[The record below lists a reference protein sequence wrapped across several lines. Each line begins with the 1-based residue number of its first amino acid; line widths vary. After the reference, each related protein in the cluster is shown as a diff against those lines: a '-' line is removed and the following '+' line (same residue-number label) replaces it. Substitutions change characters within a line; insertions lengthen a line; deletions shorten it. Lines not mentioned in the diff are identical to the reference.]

1 VEEIKRS
8 EIQAIK
14 AEDKKITDEQTIAE
28 TFNEYSV
35 DMAENVKRQSKKTS
49 LMMIMMIWIV
59 IPISWIKHLINI
71 TQVWNVNDKQQKK
84 LNKLSN
90 PSKQNTH
97 MGMTR

>member
-1 VEEIKRS
+1 
-8 EIQAIK
+8 
-14 AEDKKITDEQTIAE
+14 
-28 TFNEYSV
+28 
-35 DMAENVKRQSKKTS
+35 
-49 LMMIMMIWIV
+49 MIMMIWIV